1 MHSFPVLP
9 ILSLLLGVGASSLDS
24 RWQYAHPLDART
36 VNNVCG
42 NVGKLVVPNAS
53 GGNTV
58 VGKIGQF
65 NCPL

>member
-1 MHSFPVLP
+1 MPFFAVLP

-24 RWQYAHPLDART
+24 RSMMYAHPLDART
-36 VNNVCG
+36 VTNVCG

-58 VGKIGQF
+58 VGKIG
-65 NCPL
+65 